1 MSTNLVAFFSLYF
14 FLQSD
19 FGVVADRDACRKQ
32 RTSTG
37 RSNRFHDWSED
48 RRDCL

>member
-14 FLQSD
+14 SRSD

-37 RSNRFHDWSED
+37 RSNRFPGLIGRSS
-48 RRDCL
+48 RLL